1 MNKEIIK
8 IISTHNLIISESDNN
23 DTLDAKFI
31 ICDFCPN
38 KNDVMLNRDT
48 IDTWIDTLQIKPL
61 VGKVITKSNGTQDFS
76 GHNVK
81 LVKKVDDDGNEY
93 TDIEFDTSAFG
104 SFYSSSIETMDE
116 HEYIVASAKIW
127 KRFSQA
133 HDVIKRRID
142 SKKGIKTSWEIQV
155 IESHYETINNKQI
168 KVIDKGVFIGHA
180 LLGENVD
187 PAYDSSG
194 ILQVAS
200 VEEVDTELAEA
211 LANDIKKAERED
223 EAKMPKSQTDTS
235 ALTTRDLHQK
245 VYEALNPKGWNSNP
259 YYSVWEIYPEE
270 HKVLAYDIDR
280 TSEDEY
286 MVFTYSVNED
296 VISVGEGTVT
306 KLSNI
311 LAEKKLVDDQEFS
324 KILSEKDEALVSA
337 SEKVKDLQ
345 AQVDEL
351 TPYKERVESL
361 EQAERDQKHAEK
373 MEDLKEIAMKG
384 GLISK
389 QELDTSEEIKSMIE
403 ALDEKGIK
411 AVIAERFIKRLEENS
426 PTVVTSEKQNKNNVK
441 TNINTDMDLIDY
453 KVVMS
458 SFLNNN

>member
-8 IISTHNLIISESDNN
+8 IISTHNIIISESDNS

-31 ICDFCPN
+31 ICDFDPN

-81 LVKKVDDDGNEY
+81 LVKKKDEDGNEY
-93 TDIEFDTSAFG
+93 TDVEFDTSAFG
-104 SFYSSSIETMDE
+104 SFYSSSIEAIEEQD
-116 HEYIVASAKIW
+116 YIVANAKIW

-133 HDVIKRRID
+133 YDVIKRRID

-155 IESHYETINNKQI
+155 VESHYETINNKQI

-180 LLGENVD
+180 LLGESVD

-200 VEEVDTELAEA
+200 VDEIDNELAEA
-211 LANDIKKAERED
+211 LASDIKNKVVSD
-223 EAKMPKSQTDTS
+223 EEENELSKKQVDTS

-280 TSEDEY
+280 SSEDEY
-286 MVFTYSVNED
+286 MVFTYSVSED
-296 VISVGEGTVT
+296 AISIGEGTVT
-306 KLSNI
+306 KLSKI
-311 LAEKKLVDDQEFS
+311 LAEKTNVNINVDLNETAKL
-324 KILSEKDEALVSA
+324 LSEKEVQIKALESEKTNLTAQLNEKIDALVSV
-337 SEKVKDLQ
+337 S
-345 AQVDEL
+345 
-351 TPYKERVESL
+351 
-361 EQAERDQKHAEK
+361 
-373 MEDLKEIAMKG
+373 
-384 GLISK
+384 
-389 QELDTSEEIKSMIE
+389 DT
-403 ALDEKGIK
+403 
-411 AVIAERFIKRLEENS
+411 
-426 PTVVTSEKQNKNNVK
+426 
-441 TNINTDMDLIDY
+441 
-453 KVVMS
+453 
-458 SFLNNN
+458 